1 MAREKQLMN
10 LKKKIYLYFWTLKF
24 LKIEQIFYRIKYLFM
39 NVSRIKVINNP
50 VNLSSWTWSSPQY
63 FVGCYDGKNTFNL
76 LNKKIKF
83 CGPIGWNDGS
93 IEKLWL
99 YNLHYFDDLNAI
111 DSVNRVDAHYLLIK
125 NWIENNPLSSGGI
138 GWEPY
143 TLSIRLVN
151 WIKWCS
157 RHKIDD
163 ADVMES
169 IYSQAQVLSKTL
181 EYHILGNHLLSNA
194 KALMFVGYFFEGKMG
209 KVFLNQANKIFEREL
224 IEQFL
229 EDGGQ
234 FELSPM
240 YTGMAVF
247 DILDLINIGRITSC
261 NENSEQDTYLCR
273 IAQRGLF
280 WLQIMSHPDGDVSFF
295 NDSSKG
301 IAPKISFLLE
311 YASTLGIEPSQKIDT
326 EALLT
331 LKNSGYSRISIG
343 ESVLLF
349 DHANIGPDY
358 LPGHSHADNLSVEWS
373 IGVQRVLVNSGTSLY
388 GVSSERHRQRK
399 TSCHNTVEVD
409 GFDSSEIWSGFR
421 VARRAYSS
429 LESSQSH
436 SNSVR
441 ISASHNGYKRL
452 SGKVTHTRTIDVT
465 SSDINIIDKLDGR
478 WRKACGFFHFHP
490 DIVVKQ
496 LNPSAISLMLPSGLK
511 ILMETSGIISVQAST
526 WHPAFGVAIDNTKCL
541 IAFKSNLLKTVFSFI
556 RNSN

>member
-1 MAREKQLMN
+1 MN
-10 LKKKIYLYFWTLKF
+10 LRKKIHLYFWTLRF
-24 LKIEQIFYRIKYLFM
+24 LKIEQIFYRIKYLFI
-39 NVSRIKVINNP
+39 NVSRIKVIKKP
-50 VNLSSWTWSSPQY
+50 VILPSWTWSSPPF
-63 FVGCYDGKNTFNL
+63 FVGCYDGKSTFNF

-83 CGPIGWNDGS
+83 NGSIGWNDDS

-111 DSVNRVDAHYLLIK
+111 DSINRIDAHHLLVK
-125 NWIENNPLSSGGI
+125 NWIENNPLSVGGI

-151 WIKWCS
+151 LIKWCS
-157 RHKIDD
+157 RLKIED
-163 ADVMES
+163 AEILES

-181 EYHILGNHLLSNA
+181 EYHILGNHLFSNA
-194 KALMFVGYFFEGKMG
+194 KALMFVGHFFEGKVG
-209 KVFLNQANKIFEREL
+209 EVFINQASALFEREL
-224 IEQFL
+224 TEQFL
-229 EDGGQ
+229 DDGGQ

-240 YTGMAVF
+240 YTAMAVF
-247 DILDLINIGRITSC
+247 DILDLIKIERITSRDK
-261 NENSEQDTYLCR
+261 NSELNKNLSL
-273 IAQRGLF
+273 IAQKGLF

-301 IAPKISFLLE
+301 VAPKISYLLS
-311 YASTLGIEPSQKIDT
+311 YASTLGVSPSQKIDT
-326 EALLT
+326 QTLST

-343 ESVLLF
+343 ENVLLF

-373 IGVQRVLVNSGTSLY
+373 IGEQRVLVNSGTSLY

-399 TSCHNTVEVD
+399 TSSHNTVQVD

-429 LESSQSH
+429 LESAQSDG
-436 SNSVR
+436 NSVS
-441 ISASHNGYKRL
+441 ICASHNGYQRL
-452 SGKVTHTRTIDVT
+452 SGRVTHTRYIDVT
-465 SSDINIIDKLDGR
+465 NSDVKITDKLSGR
-478 WRKACGFFHFHP
+478 WKEACGFFHFHP
-490 DIVVKQ
+490 EIAVTQ
-496 LNPSAISLMLPSGLK
+496 LNPSCISLLLPSGLK

-541 IAFKSNLLKTVFSFI
+541 VAFESNLLKTTFSCI
-556 RNSN
+556 RISN